1 MHSRLLST
9 GLEVRSQEITL
20 EDARPAIQARIRQK
34 NIKGTPKAYRNV
46 VEVGSRMYSLWEY
59 VVIIP

>member
-1 MHSRLLST
+1 MLVLPFRRESDR
-9 GLEVRSQEITL
+9 
-20 EDARPAIQARIRQK
+20 K
-34 NIKGTPKAYRNV
+34 NIKGTPKVYRNV